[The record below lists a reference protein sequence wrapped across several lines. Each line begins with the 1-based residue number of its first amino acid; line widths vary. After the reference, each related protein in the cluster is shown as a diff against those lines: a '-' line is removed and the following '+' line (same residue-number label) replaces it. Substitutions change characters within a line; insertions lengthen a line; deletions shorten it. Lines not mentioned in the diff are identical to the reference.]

1 METYPSKKETLY
13 KLANNL
19 LWSWDYE
26 IKNLF
31 EKIDTEIW
39 NNVGHNPI
47 KLLNELDDEKI
58 DNLFKDKDFIAL
70 FENAVKRFQNY
81 TEDGSWFK
89 SNYPNENNLK
99 IAYFS
104 AEFGLTECVRIYSGG
119 LGVLSGDHMKSASDL
134 GLPLIGVGLLYSK
147 GYFQQALDKD
157 GWQKEYY
164 IIEDFN
170 KLPIEL
176 QRDENNNPLR
186 VKLIIGEETVY
197 IQTWK
202 LNIGKISLYLLDT
215 DIELNSQQNREIT
228 ETLYGGDIETRIR
241 QEIVMGI
248 GGVRVLDAMNIKPN
262 VYHMNEGHSAF
273 LSLER
278 TRMGM
283 EKFGLSFAEAKKLC
297 VQSNIFT
304 THTPVPA
311 GIDVFS
317 KELINKSLEKYYL
330 NKLKLSEDEFMTLG
344 NIPGSTKLDS
354 FNMAHL
360 AINSSIYINGVSKLH
375 SVVSKD
381 LWADRFKGMAKKD
394 IPIGSI
400 TNGIHIKTHTAPNIQ
415 NLFKKYLT
423 VSWKYDLTKK
433 KNWKAIADIPN
444 IELWE
449 RKTENKN
456 KLIKFARKSV
466 DRQNTEKEIT
476 TENSQLE
483 KVLNPNA
490 LTIGFARRF
499 ATYKRATLILND
511 IERLY
516 KILNNKDKPV
526 QIIYAGKAHPKDQAG
541 KEFIQTIYKISL
553 DERFKNKIIFLEN
566 YNLEVARY
574 LVSGCDL
581 WLNNPRRPLEASGTS
596 GMKVVTNGGLNF
608 SILDGWWDEAYTP
621 DIGWKIGDR
630 ENCFNSD
637 INDAKDI
644 IDLYNV
650 LEHEII
656 PLYFNRDNKN
666 IPNLWI
672 QKVKNSISEL
682 SWFFNTDR
690 MVKEYFDK
698 YYIKAFQNHNNILLE
713 KNIN

>member
-1 METYPSKKETLY
+1 MDTYSNKKVELY

-26 IKNLF
+26 IRNLF
-31 EKIDTEIW
+31 EKIDSEIW
-39 NNVGHNPI
+39 DNVGHNPV
-47 KLLNELDDEKI
+47 KLLIELEDERIK
-58 DNLFKDKDFIAL
+58 NLFADKDFNAM
-70 FENAVKRFQNY
+70 FEKANKRFQNY
-81 TEDGSWFK
+81 IENGSWFK
-89 SNYPNENNLK
+89 TNFPNENNLK

-134 GLPLIGVGLLYSK
+134 GLPLVGVGLLYSK

-164 IIEDFN
+164 IIEDFH
-170 KLPIEL
+170 KLPVEL
-176 QRDENNNPLR
+176 QRDENNDPLR
-186 VKLIIGEETVY
+186 VKVVIGDETVY

-202 LNIGKISLYLLDT
+202 LNIGRTVLYLLDT
-215 DIELNSQQNREIT
+215 DIELNTQQNREIT

-248 GGVRVLDAMNIKPN
+248 GGTRVLDVLNIKPN

-283 EKFGLSFAEAKKLC
+283 EKYGLNYADAKKLC
-297 VQSNIFT
+297 IQSNIFT

-317 KELINKSLEKYYL
+317 RELINKNLEKYYL
-330 NKLKLSEDEFMTLG
+330 DKLKLTEDEFMALG

-360 AINSSIYINGVSKLH
+360 AMNSSKYINGVSKLH

-381 LWADRFKGMAKKD
+381 LWANRFEGMNKDD

-400 TNGIHIKTHTAPNIQ
+400 TNGVHLKTHTASNIQ
-415 NLFKKYLT
+415 NLFKKYLSN
-423 VSWKYDLTKK
+423 SWLDDLTKK
-433 KNWKAIADIPN
+433 ENWNAITDIPN
-444 IELWE
+444 NELWE
-449 RKTENKN
+449 MKTMNKN
-456 KLIKFARKSV
+456 KLINFTRERIVK
-466 DRQNTEKEIT
+466 QHTEKGIA

-483 KVLNPNA
+483 KVLNSNA

-499 ATYKRATLILND
+499 ATYKRATLIFND
-511 IERLY
+511 LERLD
-516 KILNNKDKPV
+516 KILNNQDNPV
-526 QIIYAGKAHPKDQAG
+526 QIIFAGKAHPKDQAG
-541 KEFIQTIYKISL
+541 KEFIQTIYNISL
-553 DERFKNKIIFLEN
+553 DERFKNRIVFLEN

-621 DIGWKIGDR
+621 DLGWKIGDR

-637 INDAKDI
+637 INDGKDI
-644 IDLYNV
+644 IDLYNI
-650 LEHEII
+650 LEQEII

-666 IPNLWI
+666 MPNLWI
-672 QKVKNSISEL
+672 KKVKKSISEL

-690 MVKEYFDK
+690 MVKEYFNN
-698 YYIKAFQNHNNILLE
+698 YYIEAYKNHSKILLE
-713 KNIN
+713 KSIN